1 MKKRFYRALCIW
13 MSALLLCA
21 YLGAPGLALA
31 PSAPQ
36 IYRGI
41 DVSEYQGEI
50 DFARVRGS
58 GIQVVYIR
66 SSLGS
71 DYTDPYFRRNYD
83 GARAQGLRVGF
94 YHYVTART
102 VAQARQEAHFFAT
115 VIAGTR
121 PDCRL
126 AMDFEYLSGLSAA
139 QVNDIAWAFLRELG
153 RLTGKELVVY
163 SDAYNARAVFDQRLA
178 DAYPLWVAQ
187 YGVESPEDNGKWQSW
202 VGFQYSSTGRVGG
215 ISGDVDLDRFT
226 KDIFLTESAPSPR
239 PPQPAP
245 EAQTKIILV
254 TVRTGDTLWRIARRY
269 HTTVSDLLKLNRLEN
284 PNLIYTG
291 ERLRVRVPLRAEPG
305 VTVEAY
311 TVRRG
316 DTLTSIAR
324 RFGTTVESIAAM
336 NEIQNPNLIYVGEK
350 LIVRRINPS
359 SNRTYTVKKG
369 DTLWGIS
376 RRFGTTVSALAR
388 LNNLKNA
395 DLIYTGQVLRIL

>member
-1 MKKRFYRALCIW
+1 MGNRFYKMLCVL
-13 MSALLLCA
+13 MSALFLFA
-21 YLGAPGLALA
+21 FWGTPVSALE
-31 PSAPQ
+31 PSDPQ
-36 IYRGI
+36 LYRGI

-50 DFARVRGS
+50 DFARVRES

-71 DYTDPYFRRNYD
+71 DYTDPSFRRNYD
-83 GARAQGLRVGF
+83 GAKAQGLKVGF

-102 VAQARQEAHFFAT
+102 VSQARQEAHFFAT
-115 VIAGTR
+115 TIAGTD

-126 AMDFEYLSGLSAA
+126 AMDFEYLSGLSTT
-139 QVNDIAWAFLRELG
+139 QVNEIAWAFMQELG
-153 RLTGKELVVY
+153 RLTGKALVVY
-163 SDAYNARAVFDQRLA
+163 SDAYNARAVFNQRLA

-187 YGVESPEDNGKWQSW
+187 YGAESPNDNGKWKSW

-215 ISGDVDLDRFT
+215 ISGNVDLDRFT
-226 KDIFLTESAPSPR
+226 KDIFLDEAASVPAPAHPE
-239 PPQPAP
+239 P

-254 TVRTGDTLWRIARRY
+254 TVRTGDTLWGIARRY

-291 ERLRVRVPLRAEPG
+291 EKIRVRVPLREEPG
-305 VTVEAY
+305 VTVTTY

-324 RFGTTVESIAAM
+324 RFGTTVESIVEM
-336 NEIQNPNLIYVGEK
+336 NEIRNPNLIYVGEK
-350 LIVRRINPS
+350 LTLRRMKPS
-359 SNRTYTVKKG
+359 VQKTYTVKKG

-376 RRFGTTVSALAR
+376 RRFGTTVSALAQR
-388 LNNLKNA
+388 NHLKNPN
-395 DLIYTGQVLRIL
+395 LIYAGQVLRIP